1 MLFLVWY
8 DEDSRRSVVEKIQNA
23 LAAYSKRFSVAGDLV
38 LINVADSAELKGV
51 EVEVRSERTVQ
62 PHHFWVGRSD
72 DHDAA
77 GVAEEREAPRG

>member
-23 LAAYSKRFSVAGDLV
+23 LAAYSKRFSVAGNLV

-62 PHHFWVGRSD
+62 PHHFWVGRND
-72 DHDAA
+72 DHDAPGA
-77 GVAEEREAPRG
+77 AEEGKATHG

>member
-23 LAAYSKRFSVAGDLV
+23 LAAYSKRFSVAGNLV
-38 LINVADSAELKGV
+38 LINVADSAELQGV

-72 DHDAA
+72 DHDAI
-77 GVAEEREAPRG
+77 GVAEEREPSHG